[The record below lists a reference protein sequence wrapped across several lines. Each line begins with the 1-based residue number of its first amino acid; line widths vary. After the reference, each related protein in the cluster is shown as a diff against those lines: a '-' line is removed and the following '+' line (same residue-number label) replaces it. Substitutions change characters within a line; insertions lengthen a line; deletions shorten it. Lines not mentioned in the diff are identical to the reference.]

1 MNWLL
6 GVVGVVEA
14 TGVVMGLCDG
24 GEVVMVVDRRQYY
37 A

>member
-14 TGVVMGLCDG
+14 TRVVMVLCDG
-24 GEVVMVVDRRQYY
+24 DEVVMVVDRRRYSW
-37 A
+37 